1 MSGGQLKVS
10 WKTQGQWLIGY
21 RKRFRTTAWMLDSKR
36 GKPRQER
43 LRGRDP
49 QLLCMK
55 SAQNSADVA
64 PEPRIDGHSPT
75 TGV

>member
-1 MSGGQLKVS
+1 
-10 WKTQGQWLIGY
+10 
-21 RKRFRTTAWMLDSKR
+21 MLDSKR